1 MLGLT
6 SISNILVLDICL
18 LCTMATVVAIPLG
31 ISAASASLYRWRRL
45 DESRVGRSWWLAMT
59 TRPLWKSA
67 VLAPSIAG
75 MVLGGWEV
83 EYFLHYRGG
92 VALIC
97 IAIGILLCSMSI
109 SFTSYLALLVT
120 VSGDSEWS
128 QVWKTASALVAR
140 SAVVTLPLFV
150 AETVAC
156 VLVGRADPGLVVIG
170 LPVVLLWSW
179 QWTAVSGCR
188 RAGLAV

>member
-1 MLGLT
+1 
-6 SISNILVLDICL
+6 
-18 LCTMATVVAIPLG
+18 
-31 ISAASASLYRWRRL
+31 
-45 DESRVGRSWWLAMT
+45 
-59 TRPLWKSA
+59 
-67 VLAPSIAG
+67 
-75 MVLGGWEV
+75 V

-120 VSGDSEWS
+120 VSGDSEWA